1 MKVDFLGKIMTK
13 DNSCQL
19 IFSLRGHYPQMTLL
33 DCILFEILYFQ
44 GTIFI
49 APSYAQPDSEKP
61 VSQFPYRPVWQLD
74 IMNTIVLQLL
84 T

>member
-61 VSQFPYRPVWQLD
+61 EVS
-74 IMNTIVLQLL
+74 LQAGMA